1 MKDQWDAVA
10 AFMEAGDQTI
20 GQENAKYI
28 HRYRWP
34 YLNRVDDEL
43 TETCHAIADDDEVEI
58 ADGYAD
64 IIYAAMT
71 GLLNLAGRE
80 KAEAIFQ
87 AVVDAN
93 TTKIDGSLGPVRRDE
108 NGKIL
113 KPAGFVPPNQK
124 IKEILGGITMSI
136 KEAQEWLSQRSGPKQ
151 PLYAV
156 MVQLDGDGDTD
167 YRLVCGEQNM
177 SSSFKTADWTSL
189 TFAREVAHRII
200 TKVVRIKNGKYEVT
214 RVFIVKK
221 DTNCRI
227 ISEVKADAEES

>member
-1 MKDQWDAVA
+1 MKNTWDAVA
-10 AFMEAGDQTI
+10 EFMEAGGQTI
-20 GQENAKYI
+20 GQEKIDY
-28 HRYRWP
+28 
-34 YLNRVDDEL
+34 DEL
-43 TETCHAIADDDEVEI
+43 RSYYMRVNEELLETWDAINILSQTDVEI

-71 GLLNLAGRE
+71 ALLNLAGRD
-80 KAEAIFQ
+80 KAEQIFQ

-93 TTKIDGSLGPVRRDE
+93 TSKVDGSLGPVRRDE

-113 KPAGFVPPNQK
+113 KPEGFVPPNQK

-136 KEAQEWLSQRSGPKQ
+136 KEAQEWLNQRSGPKQ

-214 RVFIVKK
+214 RAFIVEK
-221 DTNCRI
+221 
-227 ISEVKADAEES
+227 DAEYRIVKEVYADEH